1 MIMIAVNLKVEVMI
15 ITNLCGN
22 KSNNKRDCKDNGNNY
37 NDSNNNDVK
46 T

>member
-1 MIMIAVNLKVEVMI
+1 MIAVNLMIEVMI

-22 KSNNKRDCKDNGNNY
+22 KSNNKRDCKNIGNNY
-37 NDSNNNDVK
+37 NDSNTDDLK